1 MILLTHIL
9 LVVVIMLLVF
19 LCYMSWIIHARVCHI
34 LFIARE
40 EQLAAG
46 GGGGDLTLNDLDE
59 AIDKAGFHDHR
70 RSMPPI

>member
-1 MILLTHIL
+1 MTLLTHIL

-34 LFIARE
+34 LFIAKE
-40 EQLAAG
+40 EQLAEG

-59 AIDKAGFHDHR
+59 AIAKAGSHDYR
-70 RSMPPI
+70 KGLPPF